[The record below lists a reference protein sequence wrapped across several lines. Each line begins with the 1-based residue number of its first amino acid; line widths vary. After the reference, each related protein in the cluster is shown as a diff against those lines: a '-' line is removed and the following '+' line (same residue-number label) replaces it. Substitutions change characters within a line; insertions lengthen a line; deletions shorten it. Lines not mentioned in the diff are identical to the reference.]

1 MKKTLVI
8 ATGNK
13 GKLREYQKLLSELP
27 FNIVSLDDVGI
38 SLEVEE
44 TGNTFSD
51 NAWLKAL
58 TYSKLTGM
66 LTLSDDSGLE
76 VDALQGQPGVH
87 SARYGGES
95 LTSDEERVSLLLKNI
110 ESVKWAERTARFK
123 CVIAIAETQKAQFE
137 RAEYANQGSSE
148 ARPIASVVGS
158 ISGMIQYEPQG
169 EGGFGYDPVFYLP
182 SIKQTMAEMTL
193 EYKNLISHRSDATRK
208 VIQVLRSLAIRCNT

>member
-1 MKKTLVI
+1 MRETLVI

-13 GKLREYQKLLSELP
+13 GKLREYQQLLSELP
-27 FNIVSLDDVGI
+27 LNIVSLEDMGI

-58 TYSKLTGM
+58 TYSNLTGM

-76 VDALQGQPGVH
+76 VDALHGQPGVH
-87 SARYGGES
+87 SARYGGEY
-95 LTSDEERVSLLLKNI
+95 LTSDEERVSLLLKNL
-110 ESVKWAERTARFK
+110 ESVRWPERTARFK
-123 CVIAIAETQKAQFE
+123 CVIAIAGSKNHQINPT
-137 RAEYANQGSSE
+137 EYPNQESKCV
-148 ARPIASVVGS
+148 RIASVVGS
-158 ISGMIQYEPQG
+158 ISGMIQYEPRG
-169 EGGFGYDPVFYLP
+169 EDGFGYDPVFFLP

-208 VIQVLRSLAIRCNT
+208 VIQVLRTFAGH

>member
-1 MKKTLVI
+1 MI

-13 GKLREYQKLLSELP
+13 GKLREYQQLLSELP
-27 FNIVSLDDVGI
+27 LNIVSLEDVGI

-58 TYSKLTGM
+58 TYSNLTGM

-76 VDALQGQPGVH
+76 VDALHGQPGVH
-87 SARYGGES
+87 SARYGGEY
-95 LTSDEERVSLLLKNI
+95 LTSDEERVSLLLKNL
-110 ESVKWAERTARFK
+110 ESVRWPERTARFK
-123 CVIAIAETQKAQFE
+123 CVIAIAGSKNHQINPT
-137 RAEYANQGSSE
+137 EYPNQESKSG
-148 ARPIASVVGS
+148 RIASVVGS
-158 ISGMIQYEPQG
+158 ISGMIQYEPRG
-169 EGGFGYDPVFYLP
+169 EDGFGYDPVFFLP

-208 VIQVLRSLAIRCNT
+208 VIQVLRTLAGH

>member
-1 MKKTLVI
+1 MIETLVI

-13 GKLREYQKLLSELP
+13 GKLREYQQLLSELP
-27 FNIVSLDDVGI
+27 LNIVSLEDVGI

-58 TYSKLTGM
+58 TYSNLTGM

-76 VDALQGQPGVH
+76 VDALHGQPGVH
-87 SARYGGES
+87 SARYGGAC
-95 LTSDEERVSLLLKNI
+95 LTSDEARVSLLLKNL
-110 ESVKWAERTARFK
+110 ETVRWPERTARFK
-123 CVIAIAETQKAQFE
+123 CVIAIAGSKTHQINPTK
-137 RAEYANQGSSE
+137 YPNQASKSV
-148 ARPIASVVGS
+148 RIASVVGS
-158 ISGMIQYEPQG
+158 ISGMIQYEPRG
-169 EGGFGYDPVFYLP
+169 EDGFGYDPVFFLP

-208 VIQVLRSLAIRCNT
+208 VIQVLRTLAEP

>member
-1 MKKTLVI
+1 MKVVL
-8 ATGNK
+8 ATKNLAKFNEFEELASGT
-13 GKLREYQKLLSELP
+13 KLDLIPVKSKEFCLP
-27 FNIVSLDDVGI
+27 D
-38 SLEVEE
+38 E
-44 TGNTFSD
+44 TGSSFQE
-51 NAWLKAL
+51 NAFLKANF
-58 TYSKLTGM
+58 TYRKLQVPV
-66 LTLSDDSGLE
+66 LADDSGLE

-137 RAEYANQGSSE
+137 QAEYANQGSSE

-169 EGGFGYDPVFYLP
+169 EDGFGYDPVFYLP
-182 SIKQTMAEMTL
+182 SFKQTMAEMTL

>member
-1 MKKTLVI
+1 MRKTLVI

-87 SARYGGES
+87 SARYGGD

-123 CVIAIAETQKAQFE
+123 CVIAIAETKKAQFE
-137 RAEYANQGSSE
+137 QTEYANQGSSE

-169 EGGFGYDPVFYLP
+169 EDGFGYDPVFYLP

-208 VIQVLRSLAIRCNT
+208 VIQIMRSLAIR

>member
-1 MKKTLVI
+1 MRETLVI

-13 GKLREYQKLLSELP
+13 GKLREYQQLLSELP
-27 FNIVSLDDVGI
+27 LNIVSLEDVGI

-58 TYSKLTGM
+58 TYSNLTGM

-76 VDALQGQPGVH
+76 VDALHGQPGVH
-87 SARYGGES
+87 SARYGGEY
-95 LTSDEERVSLLLKNI
+95 LTSDEERVSLLLKNL
-110 ESVKWAERTARFK
+110 ESVRWPERTARFK
-123 CVIAIAETQKAQFE
+123 CVIAIAGSKNHQINPT
-137 RAEYANQGSSE
+137 EYPNQESKSG
-148 ARPIASVVGS
+148 RIASVVGS
-158 ISGMIQYEPQG
+158 ISGMIQYEPRG
-169 EGGFGYDPVFYLP
+169 EDGFGYDPVFFLP

-208 VIQVLRSLAIRCNT
+208 VIQVLRTLAGH

>member
-1 MKKTLVI
+1 MRETLVI

-13 GKLREYQKLLSELP
+13 GKLREYQQLLSELP
-27 FNIVSLDDVGI
+27 LNIESLEDVGI

-58 TYSKLTGM
+58 TYSNLTGM

-76 VDALQGQPGVH
+76 VDALHGQPGVH
-87 SARYGGES
+87 SARYGGAC
-95 LTSDEERVSLLLKNI
+95 LTSDEARVSLLLKNL
-110 ESVKWAERTARFK
+110 ETVRWPERTARFK
-123 CVIAIAETQKAQFE
+123 CVIAIAGSKTHQINPT
-137 RAEYANQGSSE
+137 EYPNQESKSI
-148 ARPIASVVGS
+148 RIASLVGS
-158 ISGMIQYEPQG
+158 ISGMIQYEPRG
-169 EGGFGYDPVFYLP
+169 EDGFGYDPVFFLP

-208 VIQVLRSLAIRCNT
+208 VIQVLRTLAGH

>member
-1 MKKTLVI
+1 MIETLVI

-13 GKLREYQKLLSELP
+13 GKLREYQQLLSGLP
-27 FNIVSLDDVGI
+27 LNIVSLEDVGI

-58 TYSKLTGM
+58 TYSNLTGM

-87 SARYGGES
+87 SARYGGAC
-95 LTSDEERVSLLLKNI
+95 LTSDEARVSLLLKNL
-110 ESVKWAERTARFK
+110 ETVRWPERTARFK
-123 CVIAIAETQKAQFE
+123 CVIAIAGSKTHQINPT
-137 RAEYANQGSSE
+137 EYPNQESKSV
-148 ARPIASVVGS
+148 RIASVVGS
-158 ISGMIQYEPQG
+158 ISGMIQYEPRG
-169 EGGFGYDPVFYLP
+169 EDGFGYDPVFFLP

-208 VIQVLRSLAIRCNT
+208 VIQVLRTLAGH

>member
-1 MKKTLVI
+1 MRKTLVI

-87 SARYGGES
+87 SARYGGD

-123 CVIAIAETQKAQFE
+123 CVIAIAETKKAQFE
-137 RAEYANQGSSE
+137 QAEYANQGSSK

-169 EGGFGYDPVFYLP
+169 EDGFGYDPVFYLP

>member
-1 MKKTLVI
+1 MI

-13 GKLREYQKLLSELP
+13 GKLREYQQLLSELP
-27 FNIVSLDDVGI
+27 LNIVSLEDVGI

-58 TYSKLTGM
+58 TYSNLTGM

-76 VDALQGQPGVH
+76 VDALHGQPGVH
-87 SARYGGES
+87 SARYGGEY
-95 LTSDEERVSLLLKNI
+95 LTSDEERVSLLLKNL
-110 ESVKWAERTARFK
+110 ESVRWPERTARFK
-123 CVIAIAETQKAQFE
+123 CVIAIAGSKNHQITPTEYPNQKSKSG
-137 RAEYANQGSSE
+137 R
-148 ARPIASVVGS
+148 IASVVGS
-158 ISGMIQYEPQG
+158 ISGMIQYEPRG
-169 EGGFGYDPVFYLP
+169 EDGFGYDPVFFLP

-208 VIQVLRSLAIRCNT
+208 VIQVLRTLAGHLNT

>member
-1 MKKTLVI
+1 MRKTLVI

-27 FNIVSLDDVGI
+27 FNIVSLEEVGI

-87 SARYGGES
+87 SARYGGD

-137 RAEYANQGSSE
+137 QAEYANQGSSE

-169 EGGFGYDPVFYLP
+169 EDGFGYDPVFYLP

-208 VIQVLRSLAIRCNT
+208 VIQIMRSLAIR